1 MVRNEDPQRT
11 DRVQTHVR
19 NLYRKLSVH
28 SRYQALEE
36 ARRLRLLDS

>member
-1 MVRNEDPQRT
+1 VLFRSHVSLST
-11 DRVQTHVR
+11 VQTHVR

-36 ARRLRLLDS
+36 ARRLGLLDG